1 MEGLFNFF
9 LNTTNIVEFIPV
21 AVGIYNYKKIK
32 DTYWKW
38 FLYYL
43 AFIFCAELFSLFDI
57 FFNIS
62 NRKYIYGFVIIPI
75 EFLFFY
81 WLYACKSL
89 KNKKLFWT
97 FAMLY
102 LVSFIP
108 HLYLKSENTM
118 VFSFSYVVG
127 AFLLGILVF
136 LEYLKQ
142 IRSDEILKFKENMMF
157 YVNLGVSLLYVGTLP
172 LFSFHAIIN
181 KDKEIFTNY
190 NILFL
195 FINQLM
201 YLLFSMAFLWGKPN
215 TY

>member
-1 MEGLFNFF
+1 MNELLKIL
-9 LNTTNIVEFIPV
+9 LNTIIIAEFIPV
-21 AVGIYNYKKIK
+21 VIGVYNYKKIK
-32 DTYWKW
+32 DTYWIW
-38 FLYYL
+38 FLCYL
-43 AFIFCAELFSLFDI
+43 AFIFCAELLSDLEILF
-57 FFNIS
+57 NAS
-62 NRKYIYGFVIIPI
+62 NRKYIYGFLIIPI

-97 FAMLY
+97 FAMVY

-118 VFSFSYVVG
+118 VYSFNYVVG

-172 LFSFHAIIN
+172 LFSFYVIII

-195 FINQLM
+195 LINQLM